1 MNRNNNLSVLPFYQS
16 IDEQDH
22 RKAYAYGEIYP
33 LFTQVGVLPP
43 FQIVEPHSANSPS
56 SAVVYKADGTAVTG
70 NILNTLINAGFAYKP
85 FASEGYDVYV
95 YPGTATNTGVVP
107 SEGQFYIAI
116 TIGATTYYSDVF
128 TAVQQVSPYL
138 KVEWQDRED
147 LVMDGCRIV
156 YDLGSGTLFKNRL
169 YLYTELGKPDY
180 TFEEE
185 VEKRDGLIFPE
196 KMISAKTFK
205 FTFIANEPLCDVM
218 RFIRMADIVT
228 ITDKYGRTYECDQF
242 LMTPKWE
249 TQGNIASVSCE
260 FQVNT
265 VAKRIGRAYV

>member
-1 MNRNNNLSVLPFYQS
+1 M
-16 IDEQDH
+16 
-22 RKAYAYGEIYP
+22 
-33 LFTQVGVLPP
+33 
-43 FQIVEPHSANSPS
+43 
-56 SAVVYKADGTAVTG
+56 
-70 NILNTLINAGFAYKP
+70 
-85 FASEGYDVYV
+85 
-95 YPGTATNTGVVP
+95 VP
-107 SEGQFYIAI
+107 
-116 TIGATTYYSDVF
+116 
-128 TAVQQVSPYL
+128 
-138 KVEWQDRED
+138 R
-147 LVMDGCRIV
+147 
-156 YDLGSGTLFKNRL
+156 
-169 YLYTELGKPDY
+169 
-180 TFEEE
+180 E